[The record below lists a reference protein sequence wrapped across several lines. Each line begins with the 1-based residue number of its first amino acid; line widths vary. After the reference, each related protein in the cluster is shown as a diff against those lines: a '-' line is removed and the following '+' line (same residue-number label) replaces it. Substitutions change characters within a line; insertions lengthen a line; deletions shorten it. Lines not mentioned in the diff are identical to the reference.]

1 MRRRDF
7 VLRLAGTAAAWPL
20 ALHAQETKKIPRLCF
35 LTFDPGS
42 SQSIRFKPFF
52 EGLSELGYV
61 DGQTIAIEFLSAEG
75 QGDRF
80 ADLAGQ
86 CVRLNAN
93 VIVVASTPA
102 GHAAK
107 GATRTIPIVMIGL
120 GDPIGTGLVKT
131 LAQPDGNVTGVTMM
145 APVVAAKRLELM
157 KELVPRAS
165 RLLVLA

>member
-1 MRRRDF
+1 TTQQVRAGDQYQDGESARPHGAADPARPRRRGDRMRRRDF

-120 GDPIGTGLVKT
+120 
-131 LAQPDGNVTGVTMM
+131 
-145 APVVAAKRLELM
+145 
-157 KELVPRAS
+157 
-165 RLLVLA
+165 

>member
-1 MRRRDF
+1 
-7 VLRLAGTAAAWPL
+7 
-20 ALHAQETKKIPRLCF
+20 
-35 LTFDPGS
+35 
-42 SQSIRFKPFF
+42 
-52 EGLSELGYV
+52 SELGYV

-165 RLLVLA
+165 RLLVLAYLSDPIASAQVKAMEDTAQVLGVQLDVQNIRTAEDLAG